1 MLATGRSPAQL
12 LQLTNTPVLL
22 ATCNFGKHKG
32 QPWASVPRDYLQ
44 WMVRE
49 NDIYRNDRDMR
60 YTVDHYLSRP
70 Q

>member
-1 MLATGRSPAQL
+1 
-12 LQLTNTPVLL
+12 
-22 ATCNFGKHKG
+22 
-32 QPWASVPRDYLQ
+32 
-44 WMVRE
+44 VRE